1 MRASL
6 IDTVT
11 ILCDLY
17 GELTALSS
25 CRLPEKWHASVP
37 RDAPK
42 PGPTYRVLNASGSY
56 TSLARYEY
64 QRLPFESE
72 TFMTI

>member
-37 RDAPK
+37 RDAPN
-42 PGPTYRVLNASGSY
+42 PGPTYRVLTHADRTPPRPGMSINDY
-56 TSLARYEY
+56 
-64 QRLPFESE
+64 RLNRRLL
-72 TFMTI
+72 